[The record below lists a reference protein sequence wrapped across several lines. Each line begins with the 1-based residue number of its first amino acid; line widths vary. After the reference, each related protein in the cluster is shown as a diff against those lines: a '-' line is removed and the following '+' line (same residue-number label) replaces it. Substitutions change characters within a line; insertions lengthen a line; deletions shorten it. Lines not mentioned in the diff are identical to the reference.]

1 MADIA
6 QSLDQAPTDDGA
18 LSPIKRRY
26 LFAAVAGNAFEF
38 YDFITYTYF
47 ASQIGDSFFPA
58 HTEIGKLL
66 ASLATFGVGFATRP
80 LGGILI
86 GFYADKSGRAPAMIL
101 SFVLMGI
108 GILMLT
114 LTPSYAQIG
123 IAAPIL
129 VIIAR
134 LVQGFAL
141 GAQVGPSS
149 AYLLEASKPETR
161 GLYTN
166 LQYASQGI
174 AAICGGAIGV
184 LLATLLDA
192 GSLQAWGW
200 RVAIGLGAL
209 ILPFGLYVR
218 NAMPET
224 LGHKSENAIASP
236 VAKKVSRV
244 RIFVLATMMLGSSTI
259 AVYIVNYMATY
270 ASTFLHMRA
279 NVSLAAPIVSGSA
292 IFVFSVVGGWMSD
305 VYGRKPVMI
314 WPRVALLIAVYPC
327 YAYLAQHRD
336 GPTLLVVTAIL
347 AITNSWSSAAS
358 FINIAEMMPPAARS
372 GALGTVY
379 ALAIMAF
386 GGSAQFIVTWLISAS
401 GNVLAVAWYL
411 MGATVIG
418 LIAMLLTA
426 ETAPVKLAET

>member
-1 MADIA
+1 MN
-6 QSLDQAPTDDGA
+6 SEHDQAPVDGA
-18 LSPIKRRY
+18 QLPIKRRY
-26 LFAAVAGNAFEF
+26 LIAAVAGNAFEF

-47 ASQIGDSFFPA
+47 ASQIGESFFPA
-58 HTEIGKLL
+58 HTQIGRLL

-86 GFYADKSGRAPAMIL
+86 GFYADKKGRTPAMIM

-108 GILMLT
+108 GILMLA

-123 IAAPIL
+123 VAAPIL
-129 VIIAR
+129 VITAR

-161 GLYTN
+161 GFYTT

-174 AAICGGAIGV
+174 ASLCGGAVGV
-184 LLATLLDA
+184 LLASLLDA

-200 RVAIGLGAL
+200 RVAIGIGAL

-218 NAMPET
+218 HAMPET
-224 LGHKSENAIASP
+224 LGHKSKTAIASP
-236 VAKKVSRV
+236 LAKGGNKVRV
-244 RIFVLATMMLGSSTI
+244 FVLSTAMLGSATV
-259 AVYIVNYMATY
+259 AVYLVNYMVTY

-279 NVSLAAPIVSGSA
+279 DVSLAAPVVSGMA

-305 VYGRKPVMI
+305 AYGRKPVMI
-314 WPRVALLIAVYPC
+314 WPRVALLLAIYPC
-327 YAYLAQHRD
+327 FAYLAQHRD
-336 GPTLLVVTAIL
+336 GPTLLVVTGIL
-347 AITNSWSSAAS
+347 AVTNAWSSAAS
-358 FINIAEMMPPAARS
+358 FVNIAEMMPPAVRS

-379 ALAIMAF
+379 ALAIATF
-386 GGSAQFIVTWLISAS
+386 GGSAQFIVTWLISAT

-411 MGATVIG
+411 LAATAIG
-418 LIAMLLTA
+418 LIAMLLTD
-426 ETAPVKLAET
+426 ETAPVKLAKS